1 MLTVTFQYHLK
12 NASDQLYIAEN
23 LRRPSYVENW
33 LMGAHTFEEAKL
45 LYEMTKVILAD
56 TGMPLRKWATNDQKL
71 QEIFDTEEPVIITEG
86 CTIEMPRETKAL
98 RMGWDSGMGQSSFL
112 LHN

>member
-1 MLTVTFQYHLK
+1 MNDLLT
-12 NASDQLYIAEN
+12 
-23 LRRPSYVENW
+23 
-33 LMGAHTFEEAKL
+33 GAHIFEEENF
-45 LYEMTKVILAD
+45 LYEKAKVILAGVH
-56 TGMPLRKWATNDQKL
+56 TVPLRKWATNDQKL